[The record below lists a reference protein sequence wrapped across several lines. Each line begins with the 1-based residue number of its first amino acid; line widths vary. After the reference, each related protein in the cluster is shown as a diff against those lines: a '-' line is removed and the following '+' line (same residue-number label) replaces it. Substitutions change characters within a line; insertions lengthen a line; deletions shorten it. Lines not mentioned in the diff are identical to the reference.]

1 MAAAQTYH
9 PSTAIG
15 TRNAQNAHDGT
26 VQTVQ
31 DWEDPADAW
40 REVEPERS
48 VRNAI
53 RPVHVGFCSKAP
65 TIDGETRYV
74 AIVSGDGGERWAVAK
89 PFRAFKLF
97 RNEITPLLEKLAPGM
112 GRLPFPAPSAI
123 HSLLGIDEPI
133 IDGVHAW
140 LAAVVEAIAD
150 DTVADLDGFVSAER
164 ALSIFLAEDGSV
176 SDQLVAKLGLELR
189 LRASPRP
196 PPPEGVPEP
205 KPEPEPEPE
214 PQPEP
219 EQDVG
224 REIGEKYLSLND
236 QTPTGR
242 AVGLHYI
249 NMAAQAEPDDV
260 GKEVGERYLA
270 EAAAGSG

>member
-1 MAAAQTYH
+1 MGTAQ
-9 PSTAIG
+9 A
-15 TRNAQNAHDGT
+15 
-26 VQTVQ
+26 VQ

-40 REVEPERS
+40 REVEPERA
-48 VRNAI
+48 VRNAV

-89 PFRAFKLF
+89 PFEAFKHF

-112 GRLPFPAPSAI
+112 ERLPFPAPSAI
-123 HSLLGIDEPI
+123 HTLLGMDEPI

-150 DTVADLDGFVSAER
+150 DTVADLPGFIDAER

-176 SDQLVAKLGLELR
+176 SDQLIAKLGLELR
-189 LRASPRP
+189 LSASPR

-205 KPEPEPEPE
+205 KPQPQPE

-219 EQDVG
+219 EPQPHLEVG
-224 REIGEKYLSLND
+224 REIGEK
-236 QTPTGR
+236 
-242 AVGLHYI
+242 YI

-270 EAAAGSG
+270 EATAGTG